1 MTASLS
7 SLDVGEEATVTA
19 REGRAGSSASG
30 MASVAPVVSERITPA
45 ENGED
50 GSQGLVV
57 AFDDQE
63 ATSVGGL
70 PHLKLTPMHVEPL
83 DCLEMLL

>member
-1 MTASLS
+1 MCPSQAMTASLS
-7 SLDVGEEATVTA
+7 SLDLGEEATVIV
-19 REGRAGSSASG
+19 REGQAGSSASG
-30 MASVAPVVSERITPA
+30 MASVAPAGPERITPA

-63 ATSVGGL
+63 ATLVRGMA
-70 PHLKLTPMHVEPL
+70 HLT
-83 DCLEMLL
+83 